1 MADARFRCTQAAVL
15 DQKLAG
21 LDVITGGR
29 CAGAPTTSPERSG
42 LDLRTGRVLAQTYLI
57 INGRVKSPAY
67 RTPLHGLKI
76 ALPALV
82 GDETLDHDDAQALSD
97 WYTDAVSFADIR
109 EL

>member
-1 MADARFRCTQAAVL
+1 M
-15 DQKLAG
+15 
-21 LDVITGGR
+21 
-29 CAGAPTTSPERSG
+29 
-42 LDLRTGRVLAQTYLI
+42 
-57 INGRVKSPAY
+57 KSPAY